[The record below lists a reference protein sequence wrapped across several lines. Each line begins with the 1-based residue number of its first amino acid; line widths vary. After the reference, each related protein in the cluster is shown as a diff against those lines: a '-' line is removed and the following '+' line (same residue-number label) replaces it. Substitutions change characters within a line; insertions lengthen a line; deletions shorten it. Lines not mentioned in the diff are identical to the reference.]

1 MPIGERD
8 QHPEGDLRNRS
19 EPWADLVLTLPIF
32 VGYHLG
38 VIQLPVRNAAD
49 VVTRELVVLANNSML
64 SYFGLTLGIGAA
76 FAGTLVLLGRGR
88 SLHWGRFAFVAA
100 EGVLYAVAMRL
111 IASYVVGHMYL
122 ARSEA
127 VPDRLTGLVMSLGA
141 GFYEEIAFRVLLYGL
156 GARLLLMIGPRAIP
170 FRNLT
175 IRLVWA
181 AIAAAVFSGWHY
193 IGALGDA
200 FDLQSF
206 VFRWVCGMVF
216 TAIYELR
223 GFAPAVWTHT
233 IYDVWVMAL

>member
-1 MPIGERD
+1 
-8 QHPEGDLRNRS
+8 
-19 EPWADLVLTLPIF
+19 
-32 VGYHLG
+32 
-38 VIQLPVRNAAD
+38 
-49 VVTRELVVLANNSML
+49 VVLANNSLL
-64 SYFGLTLGIGAA
+64 SYIGLTLGIGAA

-100 EGVLYAVAMRL
+100 EGVLYAVAMRV

-122 ARSEA
+122 SAGAGDR
-127 VPDRLTGLVMSLGA
+127 DRLTGLVMSLGA

-156 GARLLLMIGPRAIP
+156 GARLILMLGPRAIP
-170 FRNLT
+170 MREFT
-175 IRLVWA
+175 IRIVWA

-193 IGALGDA
+193 VGALGDT
-200 FDLQSF
+200 FDVKTF